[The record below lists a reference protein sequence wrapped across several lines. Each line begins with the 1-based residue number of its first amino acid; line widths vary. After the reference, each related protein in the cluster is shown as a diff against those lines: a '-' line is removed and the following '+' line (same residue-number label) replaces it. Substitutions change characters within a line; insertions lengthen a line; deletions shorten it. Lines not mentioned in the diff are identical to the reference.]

1 MDFSFLKNFGQ
12 MIGHG
17 AKAGFGAVKS
27 GIGKLGEMGSDDN
40 DEGYDDGG
48 SGGFNL
54 PNLMK
59 QHQQRQQRQQP
70 MPMTP
75 GFNPNASM
83 PSLKAPMMGGDSGVR
98 KIGRAG
104 TGGEA
109 FGIDNSSRG
118 GSSGLGTP
126 DEGGGVM
133 IGRRISVDD
142 AMPDAFDMPF
152 KASQVPSPLSRM
164 GNSTT
169 LPAMD
174 MNAPFINRSQPMQN
188 QMPQLQRPDAPSPEP
203 IRDSVDIRAQSPGG
217 QVGVTDQQPQMI
229 PLRAPGG
236 VPLQPPMMT
245 PQSFGQEGIPMVG
258 RAPEGQMDRRQ
269 DVPIPQ
275 LPGHRGEPIPY
286 NEMDAAKWDHVYGK
300 MQHGADGHETGVKRS
315 WKTALANGVLAMN
328 KSFNDAGGFRNPNA
342 WQAGLAGGATGAIGT
357 AIAPQAGQE
366 VNFDWA
372 HRPEIEDRQRRQQ
385 EDEDRGIMKRGKMAD
400 IEGVKARTAAT
411 IAGTKDAELVR
422 RQQEAGIAKTEAQTE
437 ALKRGTMIQRDV
449 KDADGVIR
457 TYNFFPGKEPQ
468 LVGES
473 AKAAMNTQNNEAR
486 GKMNTDRIEGGM
498 ARTIQQGKDAYRRT
512 QAQQGGANWRT
523 TQTQAGQNKRTAD
536 KINAQYGDTYT
547 PPRTPM
553 GPDIPPQGKAP
564 AVGSVPTKRAT
575 AQHVQEYAQ
584 KFGVSPEEARKR
596 FEAKGYRVE

>member
-27 GIGKLGEMGSDDN
+27 GIGKLGEMGGEDD
-40 DEGYDDGG
+40 DEGYDDGGG

-59 QHQQRQQRQQP
+59 QSQQRQQRQQP

-75 GFNPNASM
+75 GFNPSASM
-83 PSLKAPMMGGDSGVR
+83 PSLKAPMMGGDSG
-98 KIGRAG
+98 
-104 TGGEA
+104 
-109 FGIDNSSRG
+109 
-118 GSSGLGTP
+118 L
-126 DEGGGVM
+126 
-133 IGRRISVDD
+133 
-142 AMPDAFDMPF
+142 
-152 KASQVPSPLSRM
+152 
-164 GNSTT
+164 
-169 LPAMD
+169 
-174 MNAPFINRSQPMQN
+174 INRRESMPN
-188 QMPQLQRPDAPSPEP
+188 QMPQIMPPNAPSPEP

-245 PQSFGQEGIPMVG
+245 SQSFGQEGVPMVG

-315 WKTALANGVLAMN
+315 WKTALANGALAMN
-328 KSFNDAGGFRNPNA
+328 KSFQDAGGFRNPNA
-342 WQAGLAGGATGAIGT
+342 WQAALAGGATGAIGT

-411 IAGTKDAELVR
+411 IAGTKDVGLE
-422 RQQEAGIAKTEAQTE
+422 RQYRMAQIAKMDADAEAKRTGRPQKFMDYDPETGQFRNAFKYPDGHVEYEGQSGEAQ
-437 ALKRGTMIQRDV
+437 LKQQGYENQRG
-449 KDADGVIR
+449 
-457 TYNFFPGKEPQ
+457 
-468 LVGES
+468 
-473 AKAAMNTQNNEAR
+473 
-486 GKMNTDRIEGGM
+486 MNTDRIQGGM
-498 ARTIQQGKDAYRRT
+498 DRTIQQGKDAYRRT
-512 QAQQGGANWRT
+512 QAQQSGANYRT
-523 TQTQAGQNKRTAD
+523 GQTQSGQDRRQKDRLG
-536 KINAQYGDTYT
+536 AQYGDTYT

-584 KFGVSPEEARKR
+584 KFGVSTEEARKR